1 MDGRLA
7 DVAAT
12 SVNRKCPALTGSAR
26 KLKDNAADWHNLLLR
41 WEKLNEEG
49 FVLAGNI
56 VNMRQPLSQDAQQL
70 LADGSALSPWQQTG
84 VAVEL
89 LQAECCKL
97 QEVVD
102 RMVAVVTKMQRLMT
116 SQRGVEELEAFQ
128 CRAAG
133 RTVPLFHGWSTKDF
147 GDSCGLLL
155 ESFSQEVSLRQLI
168 LQEVAHTQD
177 PDLSLV
183 YLSCWLHQPFTCPQT
198 RLSLEALLLETGHRP
213 L

>member
-1 MDGRLA
+1 MAGAPKTLVSTSPHSTDQRL
-7 DVAAT
+7 
-12 SVNRKCPALTGSAR
+12 RWFLT
-26 KLKDNAADWHNLLLR
+26 KLLFLLL
-41 WEKLNEEG
+41 
-49 FVLAGNI
+49 
-56 VNMRQPLSQDAQQL
+56 P
-70 LADGSALSPWQQTG
+70 
-84 VAVEL
+84 
-89 LQAECCKL
+89 
-97 QEVVD
+97 
-102 RMVAVVTKMQRLMT
+102 
-116 SQRGVEELEAFQ
+116 
-128 CRAAG
+128 
-133 RTVPLFHGWSTKDF
+133 